1 MEVFNMKRRIWLLT
15 LVIVLI
21 GIFAIAFAQFNSG
34 ETSIYSQIKLMN
46 KVLTV
51 IYSEY
56 VDPIDYRKLI
66 KGAIDGM
73 TSTLD
78 PHTVFFTPKQYEE
91 LKIDTRGSFGGLG
104 IQISVRD
111 KWLTVISPMEG
122 TPAWRAGL
130 QAGDKIIKIDGKSTK
145 GITVTQAVTKLRGE
159 PGSQVTITIEREGE
173 PKPFDVTIT
182 RDIIEIKPVP
192 FYGLTENGVGY
203 IRLVGFSSDAG
214 DAVKKALEDLEAQ
227 GAKGIILDLRG
238 NPGGLLNQ
246 AVSVASQFLE
256 TDALVVYTKGRTT
269 FQSREF
275 YTNEVGVYPE
285 GALIVLVNGGSAS
298 ASEIVSGAIQD
309 HDRGI
314 IMGTKTFGKGLVQ
327 SVRPLSDGTALKITT
342 AKYYIPSGRC
352 IQREYYLKRR
362 ESAIITDTLNWH
374 PDELDPWNFEPEA
387 ADTDTTEEK
396 PIYYTTGGRTVY
408 GGGGITP
415 DVEYKLPKLNKL
427 EIELE
432 RKGLFF
438 AFVVHYS
445 AEHKNAISSPD
456 FVVTDAMLQEFRA
469 FLEKKEF
476 EYQTRAEEILDQVDS
491 IAGEDSLSEET
502 MQALEQFR
510 KQLQKEQEREF
521 EQSHEYIVRAIR
533 REIISKNWG
542 EQERYRQIVLGTDP
556 EIKKAEE
563 IILDREEYS
572 NYLKADKK

>member
-1 MEVFNMKRRIWLLT
+1 MKRRIWILT
-15 LVIVLI
+15 SAIVLI

-91 LKIDTRGSFGGLG
+91 LRIDTRGSFGGLG

-159 PGSQVTITIEREGE
+159 PGSKVTITIDREGE

-192 FYGLTENGVGY
+192 FYGLTKNKVGY

-246 AVSVASQFLE
+246 AVSVASQFLGS
-256 TDALVVYTKGRTT
+256 DALVVYTKGRNT
-269 FQSREF
+269 FQSREY
-275 YTNEVGVYPE
+275 YTDEEGVYPK
-285 GALIVLVNGGSAS
+285 GSLIVLVDGGSAS

-362 ESAIITDTLNWH
+362 ESAIITDTLNWN
-374 PDELDPWNFEPEA
+374 PDTLDPWDFNPEP

-396 PIYYTTGGRTVY
+396 PVFYTTGGRKVY

-415 DVEYKLPKLNKL
+415 DVDYEPPKLNKL

-456 FVVTDAMLQEFRA
+456 FAVTDAMLQEFRK
-469 FLEKKEF
+469 FLEGKDFK
-476 EYQTRAEEILDQVDS
+476 YQTRAEEILDQIDS
-491 IAGEDSLSEET
+491 IAAEDSLSEET

-521 EQSHEYIVRAIR
+521 EQSRKYIARAIR
-533 REIISKNWG
+533 REIISKKWG
-542 EQERYRQIVLGTDP
+542 EQERYRQIVLGADP

-563 IILDREEYS
+563 IILDPQEYS
-572 NYLKADKK
+572 DYLKSSK